1 MPSPLLPDLKARL
14 DRLIA
19 APDRQDGE
27 FTPEQLRAFDAASRA
42 FLAAGPELLDQA
54 TEHLWAYYRDTAN
67 EYDAAD
73 REGYGIPVL
82 DEAADIWAEVT
93 ITDPPTLTPGGDPL
107 EPGEAYVSF
116 EGGVTWEAEHG
127 LQLVFE
133 DGRAVC
139 KVGPYDGH
147 VTNAYAYDD
156 SSLLGTVY
164 K

>member
-1 MPSPLLPDLKARL
+1 MPSSLLPDLEARL

-19 APDRQDGE
+19 APDLQDGE
-27 FTPEQLRAFDAASRA
+27 FTPKRVRAFDAASRA

-54 TEHLWAYYRDTAN
+54 TEHLWAYYRDTAS
-67 EYDAAD
+67 EYDEAD
-73 REGYGIPVL
+73 WERYGIPVL

-93 ITDPPTLTPGGDPL
+93 LTNPPTLTPGGDPL
-107 EPGEAYVSF
+107 EPGGAYVSF
-116 EGGVTWEAEHG
+116 EGEMTWEAEHG

-147 VTNAYAYDD
+147 ATNAHAYDD
-156 SSLLGTVY
+156 PSLLGTIY